1 MYTKSMKISYE
12 TVKRNASTK
21 NFLPHCE
28 LAVIMQNST
37 SETTKTR
44 KKSKIELHKTTNQLS
59 SQLSTHYENGK

>member
-1 MYTKSMKISYE
+1 MYMKSM
-12 TVKRNASTK
+12 NASTK
-21 NFLPHCE
+21 IILPHYE

-59 SQLSTHYENGK
+59 